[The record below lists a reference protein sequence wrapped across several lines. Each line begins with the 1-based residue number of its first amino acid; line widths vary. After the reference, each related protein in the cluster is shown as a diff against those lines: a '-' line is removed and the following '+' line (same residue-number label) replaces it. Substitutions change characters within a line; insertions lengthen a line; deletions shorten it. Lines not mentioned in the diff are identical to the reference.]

1 MLMMTQVMPMMIHT
15 QVVLTMIRQLER
27 VVALYVAALGARDIV
42 ADMKI
47 GIFF

>member
-27 VVALYVAALGARDIV
+27 VVALYVAALEARDIV
-42 ADMKI
+42 ADMRI
-47 GIFF
+47 GILF